1 MHVWQQKRHNMT
13 GWELVNLSI
22 CQRWVML
29 TAHKSRLKSML
40 VMLNKHKGSLVCRS
54 MPGEENC

>member
-1 MHVWQQKRHNMT
+1 MAAEKTQYDRV
-13 GWELVNLSI
+13 GVNLSI